1 MNGHYI
7 EEDTDTSYSMAAEPP
22 VDYK

>member
-7 EEDTDTSYSMAAEPP
+7 EEDTDTSYSMVAEPP